1 VKYGGTMKV
10 TQTRTI
16 EKRVVDIYEKSIA
29 KESDAEKE
37 TAQRLIDQI
46 RYAFRLIDIFDDSN
60 HLQIIEK
67 LYFCKENILKL
78 NLHRMADKVFVQE
91 RTLFFYRQKYCKVFK
106 EILS

>member
-1 VKYGGTMKV
+1 MKV

-60 HLQIIEK
+60 HLQIVEK

-91 RTLFFYRQKYCKVFK
+91 RTLFFYHQKYCKVFK